1 MKKSII
7 NEIDVIKL
15 YTIDKKSIKNI
26 SKELKT
32 HSKNISNILK
42 NNNIQIK
49 YTFTQDHRNKLSGV
63 NKKLSIS
70 KKGTKNTII
79 SNYKNMANHLRY
91 NVDYLW
97 LMNFDDFEKIKFL
110 NNAIT
115 RNRDYNFKTDLYKKY
130 INFFYFDENFNTIYK
145 KWLDNNKNNWLKPSL
160 DHINPKIKNNEI
172 FDDIKNLTFLTW
184 FENRCKSNIDY
195 NTWVKMKSN
204 ITFYLT

>member
-15 YTIDKKSIKNI
+15 YTIDKKSIKII

-32 HSKNISNILK
+32 HSKNISSILK

-49 YTFTQDHRNKLSGV
+49 YTFTQEHKNKLCGV

-70 KKGTKNTII
+70 KKGTKNSII

-91 NVDYLW
+91 DVDYLW
-97 LMNFDDFEKIKFL
+97 LMKFTDFEKIKFL

-115 RNRDYNFKTDLYKKY
+115 RNRDYKFNTDLYKKY
-130 INFFYFDENFNTIYK
+130 INFFYFDEHFNTIYK
-145 KWLDNNKNNWLKPSL
+145 KWLDNNKNIWLKPSL
-160 DHINPKIKNNEI
+160 DHINPKTKNNETLDFI
-172 FDDIKNLTFLTW
+172 ENLTFLTW

-195 NTWVKMKSN
+195 KTWVKMKSN